1 MIKKAIICVDDEKLV
16 LSSLRR
22 ELEDILGD
30 EYYIEIALSGRE
42 ALDVFNDLRTDEF
55 DIPIIISDYIMPE
68 MKGDEL
74 LIRFHKI
81 DSKPIKII
89 LSGQMTNEAIDRA
102 MKEGNIFKFINKP
115 WDHEKLISIL
125 CDAISSYYGQ

>member
-1 MIKKAIICVDDEKLV
+1 M
-16 LSSLRR
+16 
-22 ELEDILGD
+22 EDILGD